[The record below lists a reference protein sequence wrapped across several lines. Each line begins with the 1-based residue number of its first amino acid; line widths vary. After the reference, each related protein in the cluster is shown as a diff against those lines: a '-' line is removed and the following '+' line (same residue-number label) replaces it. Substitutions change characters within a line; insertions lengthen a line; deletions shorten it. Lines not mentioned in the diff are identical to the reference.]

1 MQRAAKA
8 DAACCVGLFSV
19 LHRAMQHIASAG
31 RAIGSMNFVKKRWQ
45 KYKKK
50 ADFASISGKMFNFAN
65 EIEKNKVLTN
75 TINK

>member
-1 MQRAAKA
+1 
-8 DAACCVGLFSV
+8 
-19 LHRAMQHIASAG
+19 
-31 RAIGSMNFVKKRWQ
+31 MNFVKKRGQ

>member
-1 MQRAAKA
+1 LLKS
-8 DAACCVGLFSV
+8 DGKST
-19 LHRAMQHIASAG
+19 
-31 RAIGSMNFVKKRWQ
+31 
-45 KYKKK
+45 KKK